1 VACGAIGPVE
11 EADGNRIHSPSHDPS
26 AFCGKT
32 FGSLHEEEKLHM
44 LTAAIWGY
52 SQMMGPQDM
61 YGCPWMTQSQV
72 QSMQKHP
79 MMGWYTHMGRIQLY
93 PGDPMSIL
101 AWKDELDL
109 SDSQADQLKAI
120 DERAI
125 ADAKAVLSDEQKTKL
140 ARVTKGWKPMSMN
153 QCWNLM
159 NR

>member
-1 VACGAIGPVE
+1 
-11 EADGNRIHSPSHDPS
+11 
-26 AFCGKT
+26 
-32 FGSLHEEEKLHM
+32 

-93 PGDPMSIL
+93 PDDPMSIL

-159 NR
+159 N